1 MTLRILCAST
11 LLAFTAVTPSLAQA
25 AIKHQIDIPAQKL
38 GSALAALA
46 QQTRIQLVYPTEL
59 VEGQQARSLNG
70 SMTPEDALRVLL
82 ERSQLRFEF
91 LDAQTVTLLPSAAAA
106 PASMTASPNAAPPI
120 TPIAPPSG
128 MWSGLTRAP
137 IRLAQSS
144 NTYTT
149 SNAGNDASAGTST
162 NGTTGLD
169 QIVVTGSRIGATGVS
184 AAPVVTFTREKLDEL
199 GVTQVADV
207 LSYLPQQSFQVLE
220 GDTFAGARPV
230 QLRGL
235 GLGTTLVLVNGRR
248 TVTSA
253 LQGARSFFDL
263 SMLPL
268 AAVERIEVLAE
279 SASAIYGADA
289 IGGVLNVVLK
299 DHVDHPTLDLQA
311 SNIRDGGDERQA
323 SFTIGAA
330 GERFKST
337 LVLDFLKRDAL
348 YGYQRDYTANM
359 DYRRFGGPDM
369 RGPRR
374 NPGNVCS
381 TDGSNLPGLSASCA
395 GVPTGSTGVGLTPA
409 DFLATA
415 GVLNLG
421 SPYDYWS
428 LVPSGRRASANGT
441 GEFAFTNEVTGFGEL
456 MYIDRVDTRMD
467 SVASL
472 SNARVPAT
480 NPYNP
485 FGVPVLVN
493 YRMDPEVFGNRDEP
507 SNTEAWRA
515 VAGVKGAYEK
525 WSWEVSALYG
535 DERADNT
542 THNALDT
549 TKALAALNQ
558 TDPALALNPFADGPA
573 GSASL
578 LESIKDPGKLD
589 TFRSQMLQ
597 LSQFARRS
605 LWSLPAGDLEAV
617 LGAEERREKLNFNSI
632 YLAYPL
638 VVDRDV
644 LSSFVEFRVPLL
656 GGDAAQ
662 PWAKEL
668 TFTTSG
674 RYDHYDDIGSTFNP
688 QYGLVWRPADSW
700 LLRGSY
706 GKGFRAPSLFEL
718 YQPLNV
724 VEGSLINDPRRHED
738 VPVRITSGGDENLQ
752 PERSTSYTAGLV
764 LTPQALPNFSL
775 SATYWSVKQDR
786 RVVRTYASAILANE
800 AYFPERVVRAAP
812 TSADIAAGRPGQ
824 LLGLL
829 STNLNAGSLQT
840 SGVDV
845 ELSQSIKT
853 PWGRFTPTLNATW
866 VESFVA
872 ADFPTTPFVERV
884 STAQYGTTIPRWR
897 VVGSLG
903 WSYGPVRASVAG
915 RHVAPYND
923 ADSAGVLNGRTVT
936 PPTLWDLQAS
946 LDVGAFA
953 PSSSVLKGT
962 TVRLG
967 AINLFDKMPVYSA
980 VGSWGYDTSTGD
992 LRGRI
997 VYLKATK
1004 AFQ

>member
-1 MTLRILCAST
+1 MTLRILCASS
-11 LLAFTAVTPSLAQA
+11 LLALSAVTPSLAQA
-25 AIKHQIDIPAQKL
+25 AIKHEIDIPAQTL
-38 GSALAALA
+38 GAALAALA

-59 VEGQQARSLNG
+59 VEGQQAKSLSG

-82 ERSQLRFEF
+82 EQSRLRFEF
-91 LDAQTVTLLPSAAAA
+91 LDAQTVTLMPSSAPA
-106 PASMTASPNAAPPI
+106 PASAPTAAPSND
-120 TPIAPPSG
+120 AAAVVSPSG
-128 MWSGLTRAP
+128 TWNVLNRGL
-137 IRLAQSS
+137 IRLAQSNDTQSTSSTGGGAPGAAAS
-144 NTYTT
+144 NG
-149 SNAGNDASAGTST
+149 A
-162 NGTTGLD
+162 TGLE
-169 QIVVTGSRIGATGVS
+169 QIVVTGSRIGGTGVR

-268 AAVERIEVLAE
+268 AAVERIEVLAN

-299 DHVDHPTLDLQA
+299 DHVEAPTLDLQA
-311 SNIRDGGDERQA
+311 SHIRDGGDERQA
-323 SFTIGAA
+323 SFTIGAS
-330 GERFKST
+330 GERFKSM

-359 DYRRFGGPDM
+359 DYRRFGGTDQ

-381 TDGSNLPGLSASCA
+381 ANGSNLPGLTASCA
-395 GVPTGSTGVGLTPA
+395 GVPTGSTGIGLTPA

-428 LVPSGRRASANGT
+428 LVPSGRRASANAT

-472 SNARVPAT
+472 SNAPVPAS

-493 YRMDPEVFGNRDEP
+493 YRMDPEAFGNRDEP

-515 VAGVKGAYEK
+515 VAGVKGAYES
-525 WSWEVSALYG
+525 WSWEASALYG

-542 THNALDT
+542 THNGLNTSA
-549 TKALAALNQ
+549 ALAALAQ
-558 TDPALALNPFADGPA
+558 TDPALALNPFVDGPA

-578 LESIKDPGKLD
+578 LQSIKDPGALD

-597 LSQFARRS
+597 LSQFVRRS
-605 LWSLPAGDLEAV
+605 LISLPAGDLQAV

-644 LSSFVEFRVPLL
+644 YSGFLEFRVPLL
-656 GGDAAQ
+656 GNGYTK
-662 PWAKEL
+662 PWAREL
-668 TFTTSG
+668 TFTTSA
-674 RYDHYDDIGSTFNP
+674 RYDDYNDIGGTFNP
-688 QYGLVWRPADSW
+688 QYGLVWRPAESW

-706 GKGFRAPSLFEL
+706 SKGFRAPSLFEL

-724 VEGSLINDPRRHED
+724 VEGSLITDPRRNET
-738 VPVRITSGGDENLQ
+738 VPARITSGGDENLQ
-752 PERSTSYTAGLV
+752 PEKSTSYTAGLV
-764 LTPQALPNFSL
+764 LTPTALPNFTL
-775 SATYWSVKQDR
+775 SATYWSVKQDQ
-786 RVVRTYASAILANE
+786 RVVRTYATAILANE
-800 AYFPERVVRAAP
+800 AYFPERVVRASP
-812 TSADIAAGRPGQ
+812 TPADIAAGRPGQ
-824 LLGLL
+824 LLALL
-829 STNLNAGSLQT
+829 STNLNAGSLET
-840 SGVDV
+840 SGVDL
-845 ELSQSIKT
+845 ELSQMFKT

-872 ADFPTTPFVERV
+872 ADFPSTPFVERV
-884 STAQYGTTIPRWR
+884 SSAQYGATIPRWR
-897 VVGSLG
+897 LVGSLA
-903 WSYGPVRASVAG
+903 WSHGPARASLTA
-915 RHVAPYND
+915 RHVAPYDD
-923 ADSAGVLNGRTVT
+923 ADTAGVRNGRTVS

-946 LDVGAFA
+946 VDLGTFA
-953 PSSSVLKGT
+953 PNSSALSGT
-962 TVRLG
+962 TLRLG
-967 AINLFDKMPVYSA
+967 AINLFDKMPDYSA
-980 VGSWGYDTSTGD
+980 SGSWGYDTSTGD
-992 LRGRI
+992 LRGRV